1 MKNIINALDRAR
13 WLFAALVFLLTM
25 YLLNACAAPLPT
37 RRDVVEECAPLPV
50 HVVRSLDNKVENMS

>member
-37 RRDVVEECAPLPV
+37 RRDAVEECAPVPV
-50 HVVRSLDNKVENMS
+50 LVVRELQKKYK

>member
-13 WLFAALVFLLTM
+13 WPLAALVFLLTM

-37 RRDVVEECAPLPV
+37 RRDAVEECAPLPV
-50 HVVRSLDNKVENMS
+50 WVIRNLEKTTP